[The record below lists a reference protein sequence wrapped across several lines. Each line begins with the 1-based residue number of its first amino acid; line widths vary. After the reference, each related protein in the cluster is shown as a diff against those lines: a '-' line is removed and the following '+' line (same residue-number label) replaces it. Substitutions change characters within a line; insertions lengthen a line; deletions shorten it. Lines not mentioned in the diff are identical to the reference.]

1 MKVNFFTIIL
11 SLLAP
16 FTSTLISS
24 AEAGQTSEYCAAKWA
39 RSEAFGG
46 SYGEAMMGIR
56 NSAPQCYCQADLNKV
71 ASMGPEIKESYLKEC
86 RK

>member
-1 MKVNFFTIIL
+1 MKASSSTLIL
-11 SLLAP
+11 SLLIP
-16 FTSTLISS
+16 FAFTNPAT
-24 AEAGQTSEYCAAKWA
+24 AGQTSEYCAAKWA

-56 NSAPQCYCQADLNKV
+56 NSSPECYCQADLNKV